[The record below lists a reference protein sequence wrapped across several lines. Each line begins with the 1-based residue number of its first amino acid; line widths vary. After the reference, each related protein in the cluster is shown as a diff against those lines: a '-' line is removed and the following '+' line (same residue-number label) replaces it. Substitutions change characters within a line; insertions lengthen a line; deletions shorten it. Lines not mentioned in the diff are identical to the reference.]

1 MQQRKKKVTASKR
14 QVDIQFTNKTL
25 TSWGGTASLISRFID
40 RINFRDF
47 IENNFPITETS
58 NNSTG
63 TYSKIISL
71 FITILNGGNRFSHLN
86 LLNRDSKVFEKCFR
100 IDKIPK
106 SSTSITR
113 FWNKFNRQA
122 LNEKLSEVCLRFCKS
137 LIDQAGLVQDSL
149 RFDSTVITRYGSQ
162 EGAKRGYN
170 PRKKGRP
177 SHQPQI
183 AFLGSGFTVN
193 MWNRSGNI
201 SSGNGIIEFFNQTV
215 TSLDK
220 MQITRIL
227 GDSGYYGS
235 TFIDHLEKQNYEYV
249 ISVPIIPVL
258 QKMIYNLDNW
268 TTVADG
274 IEVSE
279 FMFQHTAENWDK
291 NRRYIAIRQEIRKRP
306 KAPGKQMKIFEILG
320 EDVTYRHQL
329 LITNNIQNS
338 PYEIWNF
345 YKPRA
350 NDENIIENLKNG
362 FGFDA
367 FNLNSFWATDAIL
380 MTICLI
386 YHNLFVYLM
395 KNVLNPS
402 HDKQKMR
409 TIRMRFL
416 IIPGMLGKDGRVDI
430 LRLGIGNKSF
440 KKEFRKML
448 HGIEKLTLNF
458 NCNAVQE
465 GHIYDVK

>member
-1 MQQRKKKVTASKR
+1 MQQRKKKVLASRR
-14 QVDIQFTNKTL
+14 QVDIQFTDKIL

-40 RINFRDF
+40 KINFRDF

-63 TYSKIISL
+63 IYPKIISL

-86 LLNRDSKVFEKCFR
+86 LLNRDSKLFEKCFR
-100 IDKIPK
+100 IEKIPK

-113 FWNKFNRQA
+113 FWNKFNRQG
-122 LNEKLSEVCLRFCKS
+122 LNEKLSEVCLKFCKS
-137 LIDQAGLVQDSL
+137 LIDQSGIEQDSL

-170 PRKKGRP
+170 PCKKGRP

-183 AFLGSGFTVN
+183 AFLGSGYTVN

-201 SSGNGIIEFFNQTV
+201 SSGNGIIEFFNQTI

-220 MQITRIL
+220 MKITRTL
-227 GDSGYYGS
+227 ADSGYYQS
-235 TFIDHLEKQNYEYV
+235 NFIDHLERENYEYV
-249 ISVPIIPVL
+249 ISVPIIQVL
-258 QKMIYNLDNW
+258 QKKIYNLDNW
-268 TTVADG
+268 ITVADG
-274 IEVSE
+274 VEVSE
-279 FMFQHTAENWDK
+279 FMFQHTAVNWDK
-291 NRRYIAIRQEIRKRP
+291 DRRYIAIRQEIKKRP
-306 KAPGKQMKIFEILG
+306 KASGKQMKLFELLG
-320 EDVTYRHQL
+320 EEVTHRHQL
-329 LITNNIQNS
+329 LITNNIQNN
-338 PYEIWNF
+338 PHEIWNF
-345 YKPRA
+345 YKQRA

-386 YHNLFVYLM
+386 YHNLFMYLM

-402 HDKQKMR
+402 HYKQKMR
-409 TIRMRFL
+409 TIRMKYL
-416 IIPGMLGKDGRVDI
+416 IIPGILGKDGRVDI
-430 LRLGIGNKSF
+430 LRLGIGNKTF
-440 KKEFRKML
+440 KKEFHKML
-448 HGIEKLTLNF
+448 QGIEKLTLNF
-458 NCNAVQE
+458 NCNAVQVI
-465 GHIYDVK
+465 HINKVI